1 MLVLAL
7 AISNFA
13 GLDLGFVKTYAQEP
27 VTMQGSG
34 SEGDPYQIT
43 NYTQLKEFAGIV
55 NDGQTDVCAKL
66 MNDIVCTDKLWVPIG
81 NANNKYNGHFND
93 NDEEIKKIIGL
104 NNTGFNDV
112 DDKKYQGLFGY
123 IDSNGIVKNI
133 GIEGGEIKG
142 KDFIGGV
149 AGENEGTIT
158 NCYNTGSISGSGASA
173 WVGGVAGINEGTIT
187 NCYNTGLI
195 SAGGAYAYVGG
206 VAGYNNYGTITN
218 CYNTGSFSGS
228 GAYAYV
234 GGVAGRNLDGTITN
248 CYNTGSISG
257 NGDYAYVGG
266 VAGRNEGTITNCY
279 NTGSISGNGD
289 YAYVGGV
296 AGYNSGP
303 ITNCYYDSNR
313 SNVSNAIGN
322 QDDDGRVEGL
332 TTEEMTGSNVD
343 QNMKFAFGPDEVN
356 PWLYQENDN
365 NNYFY
370 PHLNGVNFTKKTGI
384 SETHVVDKSI
394 VPVKDWPARILS
406 GSENGGSQN
415 NPYEISD
422 YNMLKQFS
430 DIVNGYNGYNK
441 KTDACA
447 IITNDIVCTDK
458 LWIPI
463 GDGNNN
469 KKYTGHFDGNNKKI
483 IGLSNENVEQIYDK
497 KDQGLFGYI
506 SHGEVKDL
514 GLVGCKIV
522 GEYSVGGI
530 AGSSNGKIINSYNTG
545 TVTGIEFVGG
555 VAGEN
560 EFGGRIINS
569 YNTGTITGIDEVG
582 GVVGLFGIGEIT
594 NSYNTGY
601 VNGQKYIGGLVG
613 RIFTNESNIINCY
626 NIGIV
631 TRKMHSVGGV
641 TGNNEEG
648 IITYCYYNKD
658 IIGDL
663 KGMDET
669 DTETVFGLTTAEM
682 TGTSDDEAIKIQF
695 VYDDSNENPWIVK
708 EDEVTDNGFKWYYPH
723 LKGFDVDNEG
733 NVISNPAKITNW
745 PAYVEGTVT
754 YMEPESYVYN
764 GSALYPELMLKVG
777 DDSYPENANVKYYVL
792 NINGNWKDISDEPDE
807 PGTYKISIKLSDTE
821 TTEKVYSIIDSNS
834 KYYKKDAEGNWQ
846 LLSGCEEC
854 KDAGNYCVEVG
865 GHSAIRKEFTISRA
879 DATVTADNKEK
890 SYGTADENLTVTIS
904 GLKGTDT
911 VDMIEYTISRI
922 TGENVGDYTITP
934 EGDVVQGN
942 YNVTYVSG
950 IYKIVTSTVDTFI
963 IELSKDDYVYDGTEK
978 KPTITVKT
986 ETVVI
991 PTTEYEVTY
1000 SDNINAGTATVTVTD
1015 NANGNYNVSGTT
1027 MTFTINRAE
1036 ARVKADDITITYG
1049 DAIPNLTANI
1059 SGIVAADENK
1069 QNLITYTVSRTE
1081 GTDVGAYIITPG
1093 GDAVQGNYNVTY
1105 VPGTLTII
1113 KQLAGI
1119 TKNPDAVKGLE
1130 YDGNNQELVTSG
1142 TPEDGITIYYALGAD
1157 NITAPAP
1164 DADNTWGTAIPSAKD
1179 AGTYYVWFKAVAD
1192 DNHSTDDEAACIPV
1206 SISRASVTVT
1216 ADDKTKSYG
1225 AVDAALTATVSG
1237 LKGTD
1242 TADMIKYILSRTEGE
1257 NAGTYAITPAGEA
1270 EQGNYTVTYVPG
1282 IYTITT
1288 STENIYDITLS
1299 QDTYTYDGTEK
1310 VPTVTVS
1317 TGTTIIPA
1325 AEYEVTITNN
1335 INAGTATVTVT
1346 DVAGGNY
1353 NVSGT
1358 AAFTIEKADPAYNVP
1373 TGLTALTGKTLSDV
1387 SLPDGWT
1394 WIDKDA
1400 SVGAAGAN
1408 KFKAV
1413 YTPEDT
1419 ANYNTIEDI
1428 DVVVTVS
1435 EPAPDPTPAIIP
1447 DPAPVVKPQPSP
1459 EPEVKEPELPY
1470 TTNETVT
1477 NKDGSATKIETTYNK
1492 DGSKTETSVREY
1504 TNGNKTTKL
1513 TLTNDKGVNLIK
1525 ASEAIKTDKKG
1536 TTTIST
1542 NIQAVNGYNYQSE
1555 VKTTKS
1561 GKEVSE
1567 VKITN
1572 ADKSSSYEK
1581 TVTYSDGNI
1590 TKNSVKVKADGTAD
1604 ITFCKYTADTSVAD
1618 DKNDTSKTNS
1628 GSVSGSDK
1636 SGSEKS
1642 TSEVFASDILA
1653 GMTPS
1658 SGVTGSAVF
1667 GTFGSKVDDTTI
1679 SDMVAKVSVSITAP
1693 DTSLPADAETVEEL
1707 RYTTTSDKK
1716 AKLVKCI
1723 TASEKVTIPSK
1734 ISINGTSYTVTTIGK
1749 NAFKKASSVKC
1760 VVLGKTITKFG
1771 NKAFNGISKDAVF
1784 VMKVKSDTRK
1794 KIARLI
1800 KKSGYKNT
1808 IQVLYSANK

>member
-1 MLVLAL
+1 M
-7 AISNFA
+7 A
-13 GLDLGFVKTYAQEP
+13 GRN
-27 VTMQGSG
+27 
-34 SEGDPYQIT
+34 EGTIT
-43 NYTQLKEFAGIV
+43 NCY
-55 NDGQTDVCAKL
+55 
-66 MNDIVCTDKLWVPIG
+66 
-81 NANNKYNGHFND
+81 
-93 NDEEIKKIIGL
+93 
-104 NNTGFNDV
+104 NTGLISAGG
-112 DDKKYQGLFGY
+112 DDAY
-123 IDSNGIVKNI
+123 V
-133 GIEGGEIKG
+133 
-142 KDFIGGV
+142 GGV

-158 NCYNTGSISGSGASA
+158 NCYNTGSISGGEDAS
-173 WVGGVAGINEGTIT
+173 VGGLTGYNKYGTIT

-195 SAGGAYAYVGG
+195 SGRDNANVGG
-206 VAGYNNYGTITN
+206 VVGANVGTIT
-218 CYNTGSFSGS
+218 Y
-228 GAYAYV
+228 
-234 GGVAGRNLDGTITN
+234 
-248 CYNTGSISG
+248 
-257 NGDYAYVGG
+257 
-266 VAGRNEGTITNCY
+266 
-279 NTGSISGNGD
+279 
-289 YAYVGGV
+289 
-296 AGYNSGP
+296 
-303 ITNCYYDSNR
+303 CYYDSNR
-313 SNVSNAIGN
+313 SNVLKAIGN
-322 QDDDGRVEGL
+322 QNDSGTVKGL
-332 TTEEMTGSNVD
+332 ITKDMTRINAI
-343 QNMKFAFGPDEVN
+343 QNMKFAFGPDDVN

-384 SETHVVDKSI
+384 PETHIVDKST

-406 GSENGGSQN
+406 GSANGGSID

-745 PAYVEGTVT
+745 HAYVEGTVT

-890 SYGTADENLTVTIS
+890 SYGTADENLTATIS

-922 TGENVGDYTITP
+922 TGENVGDYSITP
-934 EGDVVQGN
+934 EGDAVQGN

-978 KPTITVKT
+978 KPTITVKA

-1015 NANGNYNVSGTT
+1015 NANGNYNVSSGTKS
-1027 MTFTINRAE
+1027 FTINKAE
-1036 ARVKADDITITYG
+1036 AKVKADDITITYG
-1049 DAIPNLTANI
+1049 DAIPNLTATI

-1069 QNLITYTVSRTE
+1069 QNLITYTVSRDE
-1081 GTDVGAYIITPG
+1081 GNDVGTYTITPSG
-1093 GDAVQGNYNVTY
+1093 EAVQGNYNVTY

-1119 TKNPDAVKGLE
+1119 TKNPDAVKGLV

-1192 DNHSTDDEAACIPV
+1192 DNHSTDDDAACIPV
-1206 SISRASVTVT
+1206 SISKASVTVT
-1216 ADDKTKSYG
+1216 ADDKTKGYG
-1225 AVDAALTATVSG
+1225 TADAELTATVAS

-1242 TADMIKYILSRTEGE
+1242 TVDMIVYTLSRTEGE

-1282 IYTITT
+1282 TFTITT
-1288 STENIYDITLS
+1288 STVSIYDITLS

-1310 VPTVTVS
+1310 VPSVTVS
-1317 TGTTIIPA
+1317 TGTTTIPA
-1325 AEYEVTITNN
+1325 TEYEVTITNN
-1335 INAGTATVTVT
+1335 INAGTATATVT

-1358 AAFTIEKADPAYNVP
+1358 ATFTIEKANPTYTVP
-1373 TGLTALTGKTLSDV
+1373 TGLTALTGKTLGDV
-1387 SLPDGWT
+1387 TLPNGWT
-1394 WIDKDA
+1394 WKDKDA
-1400 SVGAAGAN
+1400 SVGATGAN

-1413 YTPEDT
+1413 YTPEDIV
-1419 ANYNTIEDI
+1419 NYNTVEDI

-1435 EPAPDPTPAIIP
+1435 EPAQEPVIVP
-1447 DPAPVVKPQPSP
+1447 DPAPVILPQPSQ

-1477 NKDGSATKIETTYNK
+1477 NKDGSVTKKETTFNK

-1504 TNGNKTTKL
+1504 TNDNKTTKL

-1525 ASEAIKTDKKG
+1525 ASEAIKIDKKG
-1536 TTTIST
+1536 TKTVST

-1561 GKEVSE
+1561 GKKVSE

-1590 TKNSVKVKADGTAD
+1590 TKNSAKIKADGTAD
-1604 ITFCKYTADTSVAD
+1604 ITFDKYASGTSVAD
-1618 DKNDTSKTNS
+1618 DKNDTSKANS

-1642 TSEVFASDILA
+1642 ASEAFASDILA

-1679 SDMVAKVSVSITAP
+1679 SDMLVKVSGSITAP

-1734 ISINGTSYTVTTIGK
+1734 ITINGTSYTVTTIGK

-1784 VMKVKSDTRK
+1784 VMRVKSATRT

-1800 KKSGYKNT
+1800 KKSGYTNA